1 MGGQLHGSEQELD
14 SFSAL
19 VHYIN
24 QVNALQSLK
33 IRYFEKGH
41 TFMAAD
47 SFHKKVED
55 AMRQMNKLYDF
66 DDFVD
71 AVNKHGI
78 AVNMKAE
85 DFKLF
90 EKELSKGK
98 DTKYPYLSDVG
109 EVCFR
114 EGSTKMFWK
123 EKLTDIDYKQ
133 GEFLQKKCRKFIAA
147 KKGVPSHDGPRG
159 LNTQKKNDIL
169 LKLGPIIPED
179 KL

>member
-1 MGGQLHGSEQELD
+1 M
-14 SFSAL
+14 
-19 VHYIN
+19 HYIN

-33 IRYFEKGH
+33 IRYIEKGH

-55 AMRQMNKLYDF
+55 AMQQMKKLYDF

-78 AVNMKAE
+78 AVNMEAE

-109 EVCFR
+109 R
-114 EGSTKMFWK
+114 
-123 EKLTDIDYKQ
+123 
-133 GEFLQKKCRKFIAA
+133 
-147 KKGVPSHDGPRG
+147 
-159 LNTQKKNDIL
+159 L
-169 LKLGPIIPED
+169 LP
-179 KL
+179 